1 MLKIENHEFKI
12 KSTELNF
19 KQRNYKGE
27 SIVTVQIM
35 VEFFPSLVK
44 DNIVSGTIEIKLD
57 SNKIKGIKDIENK
70 TFKGDIGNVMI
81 AALNNG
87 NFEYKSKDE
96 FEISFKEKN
105 NRNINF
111 TLKLDNCLLETDAT
125 MVSLYTTST
134 SKDDLKDKF
143 DLTDFYDTYIE
154 KEIGKNKILKFFV
167 KEI

>member
-1 MLKIENHEFKI
+1 MLKLENHEFEI
-12 KSTELNF
+12 KSSELNF

-35 VEFFPSLVK
+35 IEFFPSLVNN
-44 DNIVSGTIEIKLD
+44 NIVSGTMEIKLD
-57 SNKIKGIKDIENK
+57 TNKIKSIKDIENK

-81 AALNNG
+81 AVLNNG
-87 NFEYKSKDE
+87 NFEYQSKDE

-105 NRNINF
+105 NRKIEF
-111 TLKLDNCLLETDAT
+111 TLNFDNCILNTEAT

-134 SKDDLKDKF
+134 DKKTLQEKF

-154 KEIGKNKILKFFV
+154 KEMGKNKILKFFV
-167 KEI
+167 KE

>member
-1 MLKIENHEFKI
+1 MLKIENHEFEI

-27 SIVTVQIM
+27 SIVTVQII

-44 DNIVSGTIEIKLD
+44 NNIVSGTIEIKLD
-57 SNKIKGIKDIENK
+57 SNKIKSIKDIENK

-81 AALNNG
+81 AVNNNG
-87 NFEYKSKDE
+87 NFEYQSKDE

-105 NRNINF
+105 NRNIKF
-111 TLKLDNCLLETDAT
+111 TLKLDNCILEEKAT
-125 MVSLYTTST
+125 IVSLYTTST
-134 SKDDLKDKF
+134 SKEDLKDKF
-143 DLTDFYDTYIE
+143 DLTDFYDTFIE
-154 KEIGKNKILKFFV
+154 KEMGKNKILKFFV